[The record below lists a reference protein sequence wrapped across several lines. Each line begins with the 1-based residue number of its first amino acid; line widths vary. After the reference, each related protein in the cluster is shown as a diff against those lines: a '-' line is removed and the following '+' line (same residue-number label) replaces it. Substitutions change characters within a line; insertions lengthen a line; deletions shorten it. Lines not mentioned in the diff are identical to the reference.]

1 VIKLGSSGASRRHAA
16 SGHGTEDA
24 VTIPDSLPD
33 SAHPGSAH
41 PGIGPVDLN
50 EAARQL
56 ELAIHDAR
64 VSFDCTGLGDLDRA
78 HTAAIT
84 ARAALD
90 SAEYV
95 LRTALTSR
103 DVIAPDLDRLAE
115 G

>member
-33 SAHPGSAH
+33 SAHPGT
-41 PGIGPVDLN
+41 GPVDLN